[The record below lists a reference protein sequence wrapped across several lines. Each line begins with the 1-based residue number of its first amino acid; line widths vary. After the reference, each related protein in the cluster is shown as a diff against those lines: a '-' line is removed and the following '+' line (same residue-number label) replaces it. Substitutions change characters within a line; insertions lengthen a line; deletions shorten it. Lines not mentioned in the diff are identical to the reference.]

1 MQLTLRT
8 SALKA
13 GCMPTEP
20 SCCGLSLTCRD
31 LFTLEDKNKTLVL
44 VSLFHDLRLCLNYS
58 EILFQRPQ
66 RSPSKRVLWSVQFS
80 GSVVSDSL
88 RPHGQQHTR
97 LPCPS
102 PSSGAYLHLCL
113 SSWWC
118 HTTTSSSVFPFSSCL
133 QSFPPSGF
141 FPVSQLVLHIRWPKY
156 WSFCFSISPSNEHS
170 ELISFTFHWF
180 ELLTVQGALK
190 SSSPTPVQKH
200 QFFSAQLSLWS
211 NSHIHTWL
219 LEKP

>member
-118 HTTTSSSVFPFSSCL
+118 HTTTSSSVFPFSSYL

-156 WSFCFSISPSNEHS
+156 WHQHRSFQWTVRTDFLYVSLVWTPYSSRGSQELFSN
-170 ELISFTFHWF
+170 T
-180 ELLTVQGALK
+180 
-190 SSSPTPVQKH
+190 SSKASI
-200 QFFSAQLSLWS
+200 L
-211 NSHIHTWL
+211 
-219 LEKP
+219 